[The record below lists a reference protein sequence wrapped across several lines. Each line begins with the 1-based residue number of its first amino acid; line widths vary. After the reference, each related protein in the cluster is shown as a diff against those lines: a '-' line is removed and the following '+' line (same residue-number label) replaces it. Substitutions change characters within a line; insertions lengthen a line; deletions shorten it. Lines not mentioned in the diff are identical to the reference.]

1 MKMGSFAVGLD
12 FRPALSRAT
21 GVGRYFQGLVSGLA
35 RVDSESTYVLFSSS
49 LKERPRREE
58 RPPNFHLVDRRVP
71 VRALNLLWHR
81 FGTPS
86 FETLVGRSVDVV
98 HSPTPLLVPSRRA
111 RSIVTIHDLFF
122 LDRPAAI
129 RAEIR
134 RDYAALA
141 REHARRADAILAVS
155 ETTARDAAERLDVR
169 DDRITVIHPGVDER
183 FRDGSATADGE
194 PPRSP
199 YLLTVA
205 TQEPRKNLP
214 RLLEAIAILV
224 RRGWDGRLVIAGGPG
239 LDTREVDERIERFGL
254 HAKVEKLGYVDS
266 ARLPAL
272 YRRARG
278 LVLASLWE
286 GFGLPLLEAM
296 ASGTPVVASDIPVH
310 REVAGDAALFVP
322 SSDPDAIA
330 GGIERLWSDESLRS
344 GLVTAGRER
353 VARFSWEC
361 SARKA
366 IDLYRRVGG
375 S

>member
-1 MKMGSFAVGLD
+1 MGSFAVGLD

-21 GVGRYFQGLVSGLA
+21 GVGRYFQGLVSGLE

-49 LKERPRREE
+49 FKERPRKEQ
-58 RPPNFHLVDRRVP
+58 RPPNFQIVDRRVP

-81 FGTPS
+81 LGAPS

-111 RSIVTIHDLFF
+111 RSIVTICDLFF
-122 LDRPAAI
+122 LDRPEAT

-141 REHARRADAILAVS
+141 REHVRRADAILAIS
-155 ETTARDAAERLDVR
+155 ETTARDAAERLDVAEER
-169 DDRITVIHPGVDER
+169 VTVIHAGVDER
-183 FRDGSATADGE
+183 FRDGASCPEDE
-194 PPRSP
+194 PPASP
-199 YLLTVA
+199 YLLAVA

-224 RRGWDGRLVIAGGPG
+224 RRGWDGRLLIAGGPG
-239 LDTREVDERIERFGL
+239 LDTPEIEERIERYHLRG
-254 HAKVEKLGYVDS
+254 KVETLGYVD
-266 ARLPAL
+266 AGLLPSL
-272 YRRARG
+272 YRRSRG
-278 LVLASLWE
+278 VVLASLWE

-310 REVAGDAALFVP
+310 REVAREAAVYV
-322 SSDPDAIA
+322 SSLDPAAIA
-330 GGIERLWSDESLRS
+330 GGIESVWSDDSLRS
-344 GLVTAGRER
+344 RLVAAGRVR
-353 VARFSWEC
+353 VREFSWEG

-366 IDLYRRVGG
+366 IDLYRRVTG